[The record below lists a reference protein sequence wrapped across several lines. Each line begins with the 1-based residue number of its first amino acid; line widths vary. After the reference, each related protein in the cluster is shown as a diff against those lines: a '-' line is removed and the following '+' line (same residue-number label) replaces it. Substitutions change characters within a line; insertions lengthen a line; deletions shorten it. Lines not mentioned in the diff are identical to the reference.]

1 MRITLT
7 LIALLALAGCSRS
20 PVRTITV
27 HDTKYVTAPVSP
39 ALLTARCTFYEPDPT
54 AMRDGEKV
62 FSTGQ
67 LGVMR
72 LGYQQAQ
79 DCFLSQLKAIKAQQ
93 PAAPK
98 P

>member
-7 LIALLALAGCSRS
+7 LIVFMALTGCSRGF
-20 PVRTITV
+20 VRTVTV
-27 HDTKYVTAPVSP
+27 HDTKYVIAPVSP
-39 ALLTARCTFYEPDPT
+39 ALLTDKCMFYEPDPA
-54 AMRDGEKV
+54 AMRDGERV

-72 LGYQQAQ
+72 LGYRQGQE
-79 DCFLSQLKAIKAQQ
+79 CFLSQIKAIKAQQ
-93 PAAPK
+93 PSAK